1 MITEIKPIETIY
13 NGYRF
18 RSRLEARWAVFLD
31 SLGVKYEYE
40 PEGFELPGVGGYLP
54 DFRILCHASRGTE
67 GEPFPLYIEV
77 KGLMDEASAEKI
89 KAFSWYNAFRDFPEP
104 PMNTNGTYLY
114 DDPDYKKCLS
124 NWENIAPKRYSALLI
139 VSDIPNIER
148 VSDIYNDRVL
158 ECYNNMGFGLHP
170 FNYETIDGD
179 HFGAYPCVWDGKFG
193 LLGDEGG
200 YLGWGDHI
208 HTAYAYIAA
217 RRARF
222 EYGERPQ
229 LVPMD
234 CRGRLRLLKAQDIFG
249 AIT

>member
-54 DFRILCHASRGTE
+54 DFRVMCHAKRGAE
-67 GEPFPLYIEV
+67 REPFPLYIEV
-77 KGLMDEASAEKI
+77 KGQMDETSAKKI
-89 KAFSWYNAFRDFPEP
+89 KAFSWYNAFEEYPEP
-104 PMNTNGTYLY
+104 PMNTEGMYLHN
-114 DDPDYKKCLS
+114 DPDYQKRLS
-124 NWENIAPKRYSALLI
+124 EWENTANKRYSAILI
-139 VSDIPNIER
+139 VSDIPNIQ
-148 VSDIYNDRVL
+148 SIDDICDS
-158 ECYNNMGFGLHP
+158 EIIGCYDGLGFGLYP

-179 HFGAYPCVWDGKFG
+179 HFGAYPCVWNGKFG
-193 LLGDEGG
+193 LLGDEGS
-200 YLGWGDHI
+200 YCWWGDHI

-234 CRGRLRLLKAQDIFG
+234 CRGRLRPLKAQDIFG

>member
-40 PEGFELPGVGGYLP
+40 PEGFRLPDGSMYLP
-54 DFRILCHASRGTE
+54 DFRVMCHASRGQDC
-67 GEPFPLYIEV
+67 EPFPLYIEV
-77 KGLMDEASAEKI
+77 KGQMDEASAKKI
-89 KAFSWYNAFRDFPEP
+89 KEFSYWGWYGKIDAYCDSFPD
-104 PMNTNGTYLY
+104 NLNKSG
-114 DDPDYKKCLS
+114 KK
-124 NWENIAPKRYSALLI
+124 PLLI
-139 VSDIPNIER
+139 VSDIPNIEYADDVYDSR
-148 VSDIYNDRVL
+148 A
-158 ECYNNMGFGLHP
+158 MGSYDCLGFDLYPH
-170 FNYETIDGD
+170 NYETVDGD
-179 HFGAYPCVWDGKFG
+179 HFGAYPCAWNGHFG
-193 LLGDEGG
+193 LFGDDSS
-200 YLGWGDHI
+200 YTGWGDPI

-229 LVPMD
+229 LAPMD